1 MIKMIGL
8 TPRIL
13 LATVGLFFALPAL
26 AQSAPIQS
34 EPIPASS
41 DNRSADVVQQ
51 RGPTT
56 KQLNRRAGQYYA
68 ERQYFRRA
76 ERNARYRADRRAY
89 VRALMNHNRAVNQ
102 YDRRYMRKQRAYA
115 QAMAAYR
122 QQVRA
127 CHQGYRRACRA
138 PSPRVADF
146 Y

>member
-1 MIKMIGL
+1 MIKMVGL
-8 TPRIL
+8 TPRIF
-13 LATVGLFFALPAL
+13 LATVGLFLALPAVG
-26 AQSAPIQS
+26 QSAPMRS
-34 EPIPASS
+34 EPMSS
-41 DNRSADVVQQ
+41 ATDNRSVAVVQQ

-56 KQLNRRAGQYYA
+56 KQLNRRAGRYYA
-68 ERQYFRRA
+68 ERQYVRRV

-115 QAMAAYR
+115 EAMAAYR
-122 QQVRA
+122 RQVRA